1 MITAAISPIIRH
13 EKPICE
19 STSSSETIYLIAP
32 AAVPSVF
39 ITDSVIA
46 IIFSLVLSFPTQVAF
61 PEAEFIASIKSGIFC

>member
-46 IIFSLVLSFPTQVAF
+46 IIFSPVLSFPTQVAL